1 MSNSSK
7 INRFKRI
14 EFNTCHFI
22 CRCFIPECE
31 SINATKFNQ
40 EWLSNAIP
48 NKNGRPEKCSR
59 YAIAHQSN
67 PLQTHESCSESLF
80 NRSEIIGCMDY
91 VFKTD
96 EHRIM
101 KEVSFVFTYCSPMN
115 MYMNISNQL
124 YTLCMLNTSGK
135 QLFVRALN

>member
-1 MSNSSK
+1 MCRLK
-7 INRFKRI
+7 KI

-22 CRCFIPECE
+22 FRCSIPECE

-48 NKNGRPEKCSR
+48 YKNGRPEKCSR
-59 YAIAHQSN
+59 YAFAHQSS

-80 NRSEIIGCMDY
+80 NRSEIIGCMDH
-91 VFKTD
+91 VFKTN

-101 KEVSFVFTYCSPMN
+101 KEVSVVDFIFTYCSPIN
-115 MYMNISNQL
+115 MYTNFSN
-124 YTLCMLNTSGK
+124 
-135 QLFVRALN
+135 